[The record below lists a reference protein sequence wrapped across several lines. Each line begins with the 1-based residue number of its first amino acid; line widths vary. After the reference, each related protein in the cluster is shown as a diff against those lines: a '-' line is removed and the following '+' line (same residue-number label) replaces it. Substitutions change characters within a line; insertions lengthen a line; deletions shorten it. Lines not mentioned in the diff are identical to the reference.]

1 MPFFQGA
8 TNTDARYSVFND
20 NTYHAAVH
28 NQRGD
33 GNATFANHGVATT
46 GHTSTAA
53 NAGAPVTQSAGNH
66 FLCPDIFPV
75 LIGTLHSGHQAQANY
90 RSAYGQAVGSNNS
103 N

>member
-53 NAGAPVTQSAGNH
+53 NAGAPVTQSAG
-66 FLCPDIFPV
+66 
-75 LIGTLHSGHQAQANY
+75 HQAQANY